1 MNIVEYI
8 PENIVPI
15 LVFAVL
21 ITLIFQLIRR
31 RSLKG
36 AMFGAEITETVG
48 SFEIWKSSA
57 GKRVLSV
64 HRLKEEVIDII
75 EDDDHGFTL
84 NFVHAALVEGISQH
98 SHLIELISEH
108 VFVLYI
114 EQIHEEIDLEH
125 STLDEVGGRLDR
137 EGCLAHSWVPVKK
150 EHHVLIVLYRLHE
163 LIQILLAT
171 HHRVVRH
178 FLVRLD

>member
-64 HRLKEEVIDII
+64 HRLKEEEENDRAVGIDITSS
-75 EDDDHGFTL
+75 GFGSFRITPITL
-84 NFVHAALVEGISQH
+84 S
-98 SHLIELISEH
+98 SEQARK
-108 VFVLYI
+108 LA
-114 EQIHEEIDLEH
+114 EM
-125 STLDEVGGRLDR
+125 LDE
-137 EGCLAHSWVPVKK
+137 
-150 EHHVLIVLYRLHE
+150 
-163 LIQILLAT
+163 AT
-171 HHRVVRH
+171 T
-178 FLVRLD
+178 